1 MRIKKLEIIGFK
13 SFKDRTVIQFDA
25 GITGIVGPNGCGK
38 SNIVD
43 ALMWV
48 MGDQSAKDLRAST
61 MTDVIF
67 AGAENYAPLGLC
79 EVSLTLENDGGPF
92 PAKYLKHSEIMVTR
106 KLHRSGEGEYFVN
119 KEAARLKDVQEIFM
133 DTGAGSKGFSIIA
146 QGMIG
151 KIITSKPE
159 DRRMLIE
166 EAAGITKFKARKKE
180 SQRKLVSTDQNL
192 VRLQDIIGELKR
204 QIDSLQ
210 RQAQRAERYRNLK
223 NQIEDLELWLSSIQY
238 VELKRIADEAQKIF
252 DEAQFVEAGSDAHV
266 NQLQSQVEQLKLT
279 LLEQE
284 KSLETEQEEFSTIQS
299 QIQKK
304 ELEIQ
309 ELRFQVEQASR
320 NEQMTGHIL
329 SEQKA
334 RHDLLSADLEK
345 LQSSLDELQ
354 TESTELTAQS
364 TVESEKFSEDQKR
377 FSTLDDDLT
386 TKRREV
392 FAVGQMVSSLQA
404 RLQSQNDQM
413 TNLTERIGEEETK
426 LADLRETKF
435 DFENRRRKVI
445 QSLDSERQLQ
455 LDLTNDV
462 ESFEANRKVLTESLN
477 AKHTELQEFKDNFN
491 EVASRLYGLENLHA
505 NFEGFEEGVKQVM
518 MWSRQQ
524 KAASQNQT
532 VSLDASGNSIP
543 AEASFYPVAEVIEVP
558 SQYEVAM
565 EAALGSKLQMLLAE
579 KSEQSLE
586 AVDYLK
592 ENKAGRSS
600 FFAGKSQ
607 VADQSQ
613 SPAGQSGVVA
623 ILSDVVTS
631 KEAFS
636 TSVKSILG
644 QVAIVENLRTAL
656 TLRPEF
662 PGWTFVTNEGD
673 TLSADGVLTGGASD
687 SAESGVLKRRREIKE
702 LTLRKNEWSGKLALA
717 QASVKKIE
725 SQLEHILTDFEGAKK
740 RRLDQEIKVAEL
752 KKDVER
758 AENEVTQ
765 AMTAVERQEKEVR
778 RLNEQNE
785 AMSAKAQEIQEHFDK
800 LSLEKSGLDEAI
812 ESLSAEYDSF
822 RDEFET
828 RQAFVTDLQVR
839 SASKAQEL
847 QGVLRQFEMVD
858 KQVRDLHQQLSR
870 MSEEAEGYLTQ
881 TTEGQYQLE
890 QAKIEFERSVVSI
903 EERRQKLAQA
913 KNQYEIE
920 SAQVRELET
929 KVNSEQRERNER
941 MARMTEAQL
950 KLEQAKMKEQYLLD
964 QTREKY
970 MIILSDVISK
980 YEGREGDPVQADSD
994 LKELREKLGKI
1005 GEVNLSAI
1013 NEYAETQ
1020 ERYDFLTKQ
1029 HADLTEAKEQL
1040 RRVIDRINKICSKR
1054 FKETFEL
1061 VNDRFQKVFPVLFGG
1076 GEAQLQIVEDPEKN
1090 ELGIEIIAKPPG
1102 KKMQNVSL
1110 MSGGEKALTAVAL
1123 VFSIFL
1129 VKPSPYCLLDEVDA
1143 PLDDAN
1149 VFRFNDLVREMAKRS
1164 QIIVVTHNKHT
1175 MEVAQKLY
1183 GVTMQERGVST
1194 MVSVSLA
1201 EIR

>member
-1 MRIKKLEIIGFK
+1 LRIKKLEIIGFK

-25 GITGIVGPNGCGK
+25 GITGVVGPNGCGK

-67 AGAENYAPLGLC
+67 AGSEGYAPLGLC

-151 KIITSKPE
+151 KIITAKPE

-180 SQRKLVSTDQNL
+180 SQRKLISTDQNL

-223 NQIEDLELWLSSIQY
+223 TQIEDLELWLSSIQY
-238 VELKRIADEAQKIF
+238 VELKRVADEAQKIF
-252 DEAQFVEAGSDAHV
+252 DEAQFVEAGSEAEV
-266 NQLQSQVEQLKLT
+266 SQLQIQVEQLKLV

-284 KSLETEQEEFSTIQS
+284 KTLESEQEEFSRVQA
-299 QIQKK
+299 QIQKR

-320 NEQMTGHIL
+320 NEKMTGHIL

-334 RHDLLSADLEK
+334 RHELLSADLTK
-345 LQSSLDELQ
+345 LQQNLEELQ
-354 TESTELTAQS
+354 SESAELTESS
-364 TVESEKFSEDQKR
+364 TVESEKFSDDQKR
-377 FSTLDDDLT
+377 FSTLDNELT
-386 TKRREV
+386 EKRREV
-392 FAVGQMVSSLQA
+392 FAVGQTVSSLQA
-404 RLQSQNDQM
+404 KLQSQKDQ
-413 TNLTERIGEEETK
+413 TATLTERITEDEAK
-426 LADLRETKF
+426 LAELREILF
-435 DFENRRRKVI
+435 DYENRRRKVI
-445 QSLDSERQLQ
+445 GNLDSERQLQ

-462 ESFEANRKVLTESLN
+462 ESFEANRKVLTDSL
-477 AKHTELQEFKDNFN
+477 ASKQKELQEFKDSFN

-518 MWSRQQ
+518 MWSRKQQ
-524 KAASQNQT
+524 QST
-532 VSLDASGNSIP
+532 VSLDASGSEIP
-543 AEASFYPVAEVIEVP
+543 GEASFYPVAEVIEVP
-558 SQYEVAM
+558 SQYEIAM
-565 EAALGSKLQMLLAE
+565 EAALGSKLQVLLSE
-579 KSEQSLE
+579 KSEQSLQ

-600 FFAGKSQ
+600 FFAGRSQ
-607 VADQSQ
+607 NENQNL

-623 ILSDVVTS
+623 ILSDVVSS
-631 KEAFS
+631 KENFS
-636 TSVKSILG
+636 ESVKAILG

-662 PGWTFVTNEGD
+662 PGWTFVTAEGD
-673 TLSADGVLTGGASD
+673 TLSADGVMTGGSGE

-702 LTLRKNEWSGKLALA
+702 LTERKNEWSGKTALA
-717 QASVKKIE
+717 AASVKKLE
-725 SQLEHILTDFEGAKK
+725 TQLETILTDFEGAQK

-758 AENEVTQ
+758 SENEVTQ
-765 AMTAVERQEKEVR
+765 AQAAVERQEREVR
-778 RLNEQNE
+778 RLTEQSE
-785 AMSAKAQEIQEHFDK
+785 ILIAKTQEVQEHFDK
-800 LSLEKSGLDEAI
+800 YSAERVALEDSIKSLTE
-812 ESLSAEYDSF
+812 EYDSF
-822 RDEFET
+822 REEFES
-828 RQAFVTDLQVR
+828 RQAFVTDLQIR

-858 KQVRDLHQQLSR
+858 KQVRDLDQQLSR
-870 MSEEAEGYLTQ
+870 MSEEAEGYSSQ

-890 QAKIEFERSVVSI
+890 QAKIEFERSIVNI
-903 EERRQKLAQA
+903 EERRVLLAQA
-913 KNQYEIE
+913 KNKFEVE
-920 SAQVRELET
+920 STQVRELET

-941 MARMTEAQL
+941 LARMTEAQL
-950 KLEQAKMKEQYLLD
+950 KLEQARMKEQYLVD
-964 QTREKY
+964 QAREKY
-970 MIILSDVISK
+970 MIILPDIISK
-980 YEGREGDPVQADSD
+980 YEGREGDPIQADSD

-1013 NEYAETQ
+1013 NEFAETQ
-1020 ERYDFLTKQ
+1020 QRYDFLTKQ
-1029 HADLTEAKEQL
+1029 HTDLTDAKEQL
-1040 RRVIDRINKICSKR
+1040 RRVIERINKICSKR

-1061 VNDRFQKVFPVLFGG
+1061 VNERFQKVFPVLFGG
-1076 GEAQLQIVEDPEKN
+1076 GEAQLQLVEDAEKG
-1090 ELGIEIIAKPPG
+1090 EMGIEIIAKPPG

-1201 EIR
+1201 DIN